1 MSVKKS
7 PHGPKWLIQCI
18 ETCSCTSP
26 PTVRRD
32 VSSPLRGYM
41 SSQHFVR
48 LSSQGCVCVCGGGGG
63 GGGGGEGLPY
73 ETDGDACIFSC
84 QVEVLLNLWLM
95 ETSRCL
101 SNLLTIQ

>member
-7 PHGPKWLIQCI
+7 PYGPKWLIQCI

-63 GGGGGEGLPY
+63 AP
-73 ETDGDACIFSC
+73 I
-84 QVEVLLNLWLM
+84 
-95 ETSRCL
+95 
-101 SNLLTIQ
+101 